1 MSREQ
6 LKIIEVKDVKPVGS
20 KGAELLAFKAQGK
33 DGKALWYR
41 TFRRSLFDSIKVGA
55 TIEADVEVK
64 TEEREGATY
73 TNRQVS
79 QVYIDGQPMAV
90 KGQYQG
96 FRANGRSPE
105 EIASIESQVA
115 AKIMSELVLG
125 GKVAIDSE
133 DGKMLLAWCR
143 AKMALPAKGPTEP
156 VKQVPSDNG
165 SGGASQEQEVE
176 IDMSHIAN
184 IGEFLTRAQKHW
196 PELKTKKQIWDKLEV
211 SSEASIAD
219 LDVTWEHLVSVMVK
233 A

>member
-33 DGKALWYR
+33 DGKALWYQ

-55 TIEADVEVK
+55 TIAADVEVK
-64 TEEREGATY
+64 TQEREGATF

-79 QVYIDGQPMAV
+79 QVYVGEQPMAV

-143 AKMALPAKGPTEP
+143 AKMALPAKG
-156 VKQVPSDNG
+156 PSDNG

>member
-33 DGKALWYR
+33 DGKALWYQ

-55 TIEADVEVK
+55 TIAADVEVK
-64 TEEREGATY
+64 TQEREGATF

-79 QVYIDGQPMAV
+79 QVYVGEQPVAE

-143 AKMALPAKGPTEP
+143 AKMALPAKG
-156 VKQVPSDNG
+156 PSDNG

-219 LDVTWEHLVSVMVK
+219 LDVTWEHLVSVMVRK
-233 A
+233 SA